1 MSATTELT
9 VELPQNV
16 SREDAQLAMAIRL
29 FQTGKISLGQ
39 AAVMAALSKRAFI
52 DLLGREGVAV
62 INYPANELG
71 GELRAGLPEPST
83 VLPPT

>member
-29 FQTGKISLGQ
+29 FQTSKVSLGQ
-39 AAVMAALSKRAFI
+39 AAAMAAVTKRTFI
-52 DLLGREGVAV
+52 DLLGREGVPV
-62 INYPANELG
+62 INYPAGDLG
-71 GELRAGLPEPST
+71 GELKS
-83 VLPPT
+83 

>member
-1 MSATTELT
+1 MSATTELI

-39 AAVMAALSKRAFI
+39 AAAMAALEKRAFI
-52 DLLGREGVAV
+52 ELLGREGVPV
-62 INYPANELG
+62 INYPASDLG
-71 GELRAGLPEPST
+71 GELRS
-83 VLPPT
+83 